1 MRKFAR
7 RVLLIL
13 LCAIIGGGIG
23 VVYTL
28 LREPAL
34 YTSEAQLYVVPGDSE
49 SMLRASDG
57 GLKQDFAIVFK
68 SPVVIDTVKASIGT
82 TEDITDNLE
91 VETPANSNIIVLKY
105 SAATAE
111 AAKNTV
117 DVIASTA
124 VRTTTIVP
132 VSSISILQQ
141 GTMPEKAYHLH
152 LRANMVT
159 GAGLGAAFSFAACI
173 LAALFSNA
181 FRPKRE
187 DEEKDMLYKNVL
199 PRLKKLEQNSS
210 QQVLLPGATKEA
222 VAAAAAQ
229 IAPDDELVQ
238 YMKKR
243 RKIHRGGETDALADD
258 DLEDDLMDM
267 GDEDD
272 EITRAARAAE
282 AAENEA
288 LVHHAIQRHVAKAVA
303 AANAAAAT
311 SAYPEQPDILAGDD
325 DTPDAAQTAEAP
337 KAAET
342 AAPEAAA
349 QAVQKPETAAGAGVN
364 AKKAE
369 ADAKLQTKSSA
380 APEEKPQQKGTQP
393 SAAPEEKQPQQK
405 AIQPAAAPQT
415 EKPEVKAPAPAEKK
429 EAEQSEA
436 KPAKEA
442 VQEAAAEKQ
451 DSLKQP
457 ETEKKPAEEKQGTPQ
472 TESGEA
478 APDERKWHSSAE
490 ILGKIRK

>member
-7 RVLLIL
+7 RVLIIL
-13 LCAIIGGGIG
+13 LCAILGGGIG
-23 VVYTL
+23 AVFTL
-28 LREPAL
+28 VREPAL

-68 SPVVIDTVKASIGT
+68 SPVVMDTVKSSIGT

-111 AAKNTV
+111 TAKNTV

-141 GTMPEKAYHLH
+141 GTMPEKAHHLH
-152 LRANMVT
+152 LKTNSTR
-159 GAGLGAAFSFAACI
+159 GAWIGAAVSFAACI

-187 DEEKDMLYKNVL
+187 EEEQDMLYKNVL
-199 PRLKKLEQNSS
+199 PRLRKLEQSSS

-229 IAPDDELVQ
+229 LAPDDELVQ
-238 YMKKR
+238 YMKKHR
-243 RKIHRGGETDALADD
+243 RIHRSEEADALAGD

-267 GDEDD
+267 EAGDDEDD
-272 EITRAARAAE
+272 EIARAARAAE

-288 LVHHAIQRHVAKAVA
+288 LVHHAIVRHVARAVA
-303 AANAAAAT
+303 AANAAA
-311 SAYPEQPDILAGDD
+311 SQYPEQPDILA
-325 DTPDAAQTAEAP
+325 TPAPDKPVKTEKAAQPAVKKDTAD
-337 KAAET
+337 
-342 AAPEAAA
+342 
-349 QAVQKPETAAGAGVN
+349 G
-364 AKKAE
+364 
-369 ADAKLQTKSSA
+369 SA
-380 APEEKPQQKGTQP
+380 RN
-393 SAAPEEKQPQQK
+393 
-405 AIQPAAAPQT
+405 AAAPQT
-415 EKPEVKAPAPAEKK
+415 QKEQSAGGAEPTQQSQNKVSQAEAGPAVEKKPEEKAPEEKKPEEKKTVTEPSGEKSDEEKQTEEKAAGSAEEKAQPAEKK
-429 EAEQSEA
+429 
-436 KPAKEA
+436 KPAASDRKRR
-442 VQEAAAEKQ
+442 
-451 DSLKQP
+451 S
-457 ETEKKPAEEKQGTPQ
+457 GT
-472 TESGEA
+472 
-478 APDERKWHSSAE
+478 E
-490 ILGKIRK
+490 ILGRIRK

>member
-7 RVLLIL
+7 RVLIIL
-13 LCAIIGGGIG
+13 LCAILGGGVG
-23 VVYTL
+23 AVFTL
-28 LREPAL
+28 IREPAL

-68 SPVVIDTVKASIGT
+68 SPVVMDTVKASIGT

-105 SAATAE
+105 SASTAE
-111 AAKNTV
+111 AARNTV

-132 VSSISILQQ
+132 VTSISILQQ
-141 GTMPEKAYHLH
+141 GTVPEKAHHLH
-152 LRANMVT
+152 LQTNVT
-159 GAGLGAAFSFAACI
+159 RGAGVGAAIAFAACI
-173 LAALFSNA
+173 LAALFLNA

-187 DEEKDMLYKNVL
+187 EEEKDMLYKNVL

-210 QQVLLPGATKEA
+210 QQVLLPGATREA

-243 RKIHRGGETDALADD
+243 RKIRRADETDALAGD

-267 GDEDD
+267 DAGDDEDD
-272 EITRAARAAE
+272 EIARAARAAE

-311 SAYPEQPDILAGDD
+311 SAYPEQPDILAGDGEK
-325 DTPDAAQTAEAP
+325 TEQ
-337 KAAET
+337 KAET
-342 AAPEAAA
+342 AVPAGAAA
-349 QAVQKPETAAGAGVN
+349 PAGNAGAGQE
-364 AKKAE
+364 KA
-369 ADAKLQTKSSA
+369 AGVKRD
-380 APEEKPQQKGTQP
+380 EEKP
-393 SAAPEEKQPQQK
+393 SEEKRAEERPVK
-405 AIQPAAAPQT
+405 NEPAG
-415 EKPEVKAPAPAEKK
+415 EKPPKENPAKEKPSEDRPGEDK
-429 EAEQSEA
+429 PSEA
-436 KPAKEA
+436 KPAEDSQIGEKK
-442 VQEAAAEKQ
+442 AAEQ
-451 DSLKQP
+451 
-457 ETEKKPAEEKQGTPQ
+457 PAEAGQSGT
-472 TESGEA
+472 A
-478 APDERKWHSSAE
+478 DRKWRSGTE
-490 ILGKIRK
+490 ILGRIRK